1 MDASQFEQLKKKTNF
16 LGVDET
22 HHYMPQVISSVAC
35 RSEKYNEKA
44 VEKMIKECSFRK
56 VAQPI
61 V

>member
-44 VEKMIKECSFRK
+44 VKK
-56 VAQPI
+56 
-61 V
+61 